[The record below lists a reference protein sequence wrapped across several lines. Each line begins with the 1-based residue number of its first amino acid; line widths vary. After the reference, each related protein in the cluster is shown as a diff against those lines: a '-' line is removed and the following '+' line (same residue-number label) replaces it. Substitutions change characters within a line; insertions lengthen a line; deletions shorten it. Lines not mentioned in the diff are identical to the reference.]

1 MHMRI
6 KDASIDLPQF
16 NAVIAAPFGALGIIC
31 SKGVVDAIHFLPP
44 ATPAQHPDSELATHV
59 CEQLLGYFDDPDRAF
74 DLPLAPCGTT
84 HQRKVWAAIGQI
96 PRGQVRRY
104 GEIAARIGSAARAV
118 GQACGANPL
127 PIVVPCH
134 RVVSA
139 GGLGGFANARSG
151 YLMDT
156 KYWLLR
162 HEKVLPR

>member
-1 MHMRI
+1 MQT
-6 KDASIDLPQF
+6 KDPSIALPPF
-16 NAVIAAPFGALGIIC
+16 NAVIAAPFGALGIVC
-31 SKGVVDAIHFLPP
+31 DEVVVGGIHFLPP
-44 ATPAQHPDSELATHV
+44 GTATHQPDSGLATRV
-59 CEQLLGYFDDPDRAF
+59 CQQLMRYFDDPDWPF
-74 DLPLAPCGTT
+74 ELPLAPGGTA
-84 HQRKVWAAIGQI
+84 HQRKVWAAIAQI

-104 GEIAARIGSAARAV
+104 GEIAARIDSAARAV

-139 GGLGGFANARSG
+139 GGLGGFANARAG

-162 HEKVLPR
+162 HEKALPR